1 MGKGKFHLGREETKI
16 GFLSPEVNGKMK
28 ALKYCENLRRRLEIQ
43 GYTEEVL
50 NELALE
56 EPVLVEIG
64 CLMVDLSSLVA
75 TIFHPD
81 PEDEFWRTNDTENHL
96 LYILPE
102 FCESEETMQFLPR
115 IPELIHRAATA
126 LYGAYWRKKEI
137 YKAEQGDPCSL
148 FWTPDFNINRK
159 ISKSE
164 YKTKLQKFNQIL
176 QALIICGANTS
187 VVL

>member
-126 LYGAYWRKKEI
+126 LYGAYWRKKKYIKLNRAIRVASFGHQISTLTEKLANLNI
-137 YKAEQGDPCSL
+137 KPNYKSSIKFYKRSL
-148 FWTPDFNINRK
+148 FVA
-159 ISKSE
+159 
-164 YKTKLQKFNQIL
+164 QIHL
-176 QALIICGANTS
+176 
-187 VVL
+187 